1 MSLVIDYY
9 VTLISPWSYLGG
21 QRLMAMARRHG
32 ATIDVKPIDLGKV
45 FPVSGGLPL
54 AKRAPQRQA
63 YRLVELARWRDHLNL
78 PLNIHPKYF
87 PTPIDLASRVVV
99 AARPGGTAA
108 LGVTTGAP
116 QLRDALG
123 APTGSD
129 ALDLT
134 QAILQA
140 VWVDEKN
147 IADAETLKGLCAACG
162 LDGGALLAAAD
173 TAAVRTATDA
183 LTEEAIARGVFGAPT
198 YVFGGELFWGQDRLE
213 FLDRALAKAASSALA
228 RHG

>member
-21 QRLMAMARRHG
+21 QRLMATAKRHG
-32 ATIDVKPIDLGKV
+32 AAIDVKPIDLGKV

-63 YRLVELARWRDHLNL
+63 YRLVELARWRDHLNV
-78 PLNIHPKYF
+78 PLNIHPKFF

-99 AARPGGTAA
+99 AARQA
-108 LGVTTGAP
+108 
-116 QLRDALG
+116 
-123 APTGSD
+123 GSD

-134 QAILQA
+134 QAILKA

-147 IADAETLKGLCAACG
+147 IADADALKAICAACG
-162 LDGGALLAAAD
+162 LDGGALLAAAE
-173 TAAVRTATDA
+173 TPAVKSATDA
-183 LTEEAIARGVFGAPT
+183 VTEEAIARGVFGAPT
-198 YVFGGELFWGQDRLE
+198 YVFGGELFWGQDRLD
-213 FLDRALAKAASSALA
+213 FLDRALAKAASTAIA